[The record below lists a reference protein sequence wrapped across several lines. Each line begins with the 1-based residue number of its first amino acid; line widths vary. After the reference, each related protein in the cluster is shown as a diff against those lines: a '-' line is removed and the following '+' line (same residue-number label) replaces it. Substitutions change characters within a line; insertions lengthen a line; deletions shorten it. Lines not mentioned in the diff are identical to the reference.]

1 MAFLKNDADI
11 ILDAVLTDVGR
22 ERLARGDGSF
32 NVVKYAFGDDEIN
45 YELHDSS
52 AGTAYADLNILKT
65 PILEA
70 MTNNK
75 VALKNQLIT
84 MQNMDNQLYLPILK
98 LNTNSA
104 ETKGPGKPFATGI
117 NADSY
122 VVACT
127 TTTVETNYADSL
139 PAGFIDG
146 RDASEASEDNQ
157 LIKIEQGLDT
167 TELSFTKK
175 LSAALTENIFHVH
188 IDSRLGTIVTP
199 AGEDAPTVTKLSSEN
214 NIDHYVIS
222 RGISGQEAY
231 FPTIK
236 SSKTDKGASVVA
248 GPRAEFQFKFGIR
261 ASDDLVN
268 STFLFT
274 KFGRTITGF
283 FTSTGASS
291 GTDALAID
299 TTVKVVG
306 QNFGYGI
313 DIPVR
318 FVREP

>member
-45 YELHDSS
+45 YELHDDT

-75 VALKNQLIT
+75 VALKNNLIT
-84 MQNMDNQLYLPILK
+84 MRNMDGKLYLPIIK

-104 ETKGPGKPFATGI
+104 ETKAPGKPFATGI

-127 TTTVETNYADSL
+127 RTTVETNYADRL

-146 RDASEASEDNQ
+146 RDATEASEDNQ

-167 TELSFTKK
+167 ERQPFSKK
-175 LSAALTENIFHVH
+175 LAEDLTENIFHIY

-199 AGEDAPTVTKLSSEN
+199 AGEDAPTVTKISSEN
-214 NIDHYVIS
+214 NIDHYQIS
-222 RGISGQEAY
+222 RGATGQEAY
-231 FPTIK
+231 FQTIR
-236 SSKTDKGASVVA
+236 SSRTDKGASVIA

-261 ASDDLVN
+261 ASDNLVN

-283 FTSTGASS
+283 FTSTGAAA
-291 GTDALAID
+291 GTNALAID
-299 TTVKVVG
+299 TTVRVVG
-306 QNFGYGI
+306 HNFGYGI

>member
-22 ERLARGDGSF
+22 ERLAKGDGSF
-32 NVVKYAFGDDEIN
+32 NVTKYAFGDDEIN
-45 YELHDSS
+45 YQLHTAAD
-52 AGTAYADLNILKT
+52 GTAYADLNILKT

-84 MQNMDNQLYLPILK
+84 LRNQDKSLYLPILK

-104 ETKGPGKPFATGI
+104 DGKAPGKSFASGI

-127 TTTVETNYADSL
+127 TAMVETNYADTL
-139 PAGFIDG
+139 PAGYIDG
-146 RDASEASEDNQ
+146 RDATEASEDNQ

-167 TELSFTKK
+167 TQVAYTKK
-175 LSAALTENIFHVH
+175 LSDSLTENIFHIY
-188 IDSRLGTIVTP
+188 IDSRLGTVVTP
-199 AGEDAPTVTKLSSEN
+199 AGADASTVTKISSEN

-231 FPTIK
+231 FQTMR
-236 SSKTDKGASVVA
+236 SSRTDKGASVIA

-261 ASDDLVN
+261 ASDDLVS

-283 FTSTGASS
+283 FTSTGAAS

-299 TTVKVVG
+299 TTVRVVG